1 MFKEVK
7 LSGTGNNNMAEE
19 IKRLYRSRTD
29 RTVLGICGGLAKYTN
44 TDPVLFRVVFVILL
58 AVTGFAPFGLAYLLA
73 YFVMPLEPETPQ
85 QPDGTGR

>member
-1 MFKEVK
+1 
-7 LSGTGNNNMAEE
+7 MAEE

-58 AVTGFAPFGLAYLLA
+58 AVTGFAPFGIAYLLA
-73 YFVMPLEPETPQ
+73 YFVMPLEPEQ
-85 QPDGTGR
+85 TGSTNTLGDSK